1 MQTIRPATRNKI
13 LSAAE
18 AQFRRFGPK
27 KTSMEEIA
35 EKAGLSR
42 ATLYLHFSSKPELYK
57 TLLRRVTENFIQ
69 ETEMLISD
77 SRPAPVKFRQL
88 VELTLSTFSENPLL
102 LAALTEDQN
111 FSLTRYAEP
120 VMNDYREQILGAI
133 SRILLQGVEEQ
144 SVREINV
151 EVTAYLLYE
160 LGTRLLVKA
169 LNGSSDFPLKTTLD
183 AMDSIVAM
191 GIINQE
197 TKEESL

>member
-1 MQTIRPATRNKI
+1 
-13 LSAAE
+13 
-18 AQFRRFGPK
+18 
-27 KTSMEEIA
+27 
-35 EKAGLSR
+35 
-42 ATLYLHFSSKPELYK
+42 LYK

-69 ETEMLISD
+69 ETEMLISEN
-77 SRPAPVKFRQL
+77 RPAPVKFRQL
-88 VELTLSTFSENPLL
+88 VELTASTFSENPLL